1 MQMRGS
7 QSSSPLGNTP
17 LSRGL
22 LASWS
27 TTQGEGMEDILAR
40 LSQGEGMEDILAQSL
55 RLGREDEEDDFSLLE
70 NSSFGMDKAVQS
82 VGESNLDTTLRQGGG
97 SPPLGSTLG
106 GEIVFQIRS
115 VKAKGRTPAP

>member
-1 MQMRGS
+1 MRMQDS
-7 QSSSPLGNTP
+7 QASSPLGNTP
-17 LSRGL
+17 LSSGL

-27 TTQGEGMEDILAR
+27 TTRGEVMEDILAP
-40 LSQGEGMEDILAQSL
+40 LSQGEGMEDILTQSS

-97 SPPLGSTLG
+97 SPPLGSPLG
-106 GEIVFQIRS
+106 GEIVFQSRS
-115 VKAKGRTPAP
+115 VKAQGRTPAP